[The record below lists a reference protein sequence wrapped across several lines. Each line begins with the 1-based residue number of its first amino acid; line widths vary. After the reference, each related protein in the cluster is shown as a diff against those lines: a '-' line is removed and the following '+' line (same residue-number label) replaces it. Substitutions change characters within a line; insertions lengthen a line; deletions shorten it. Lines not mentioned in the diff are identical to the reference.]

1 MNDYFG
7 HRWSH
12 VTIAINYSPPP
23 SSLFLE
29 TSKRAKNICCRIKL
43 MHNPHSTDSY
53 EKIHLWR
60 IWSHFYW
67 TMNKRHYENWRDSH
81 IFVVY
86 FIFSMHCSA
95 HFIWIALTGR
105 SMSSPLTHYRVNVS
119 LRRTSPCHESCYT
132 HIYKYIPSDVRWYNV
147 PMAMTIPCS
156 FATLSKFNK
165 PLKRD
170 FHWCQMFGAF
180 NAHPIQMYASLPFA
194 K

>member
-43 MHNPHSTDSY
+43 MHIPHSTDSY

-81 IFVVY
+81 IFVGV
-86 FIFSMHCSA
+86 FHIFH
-95 HFIWIALTGR
+95 ALQCTFHLNCPHR
-105 SMSSPLTHYRVNVS
+105 PFYVLTPDTLPCQRITSPYKSMSWVMLH
-119 LRRTSPCHESCYT
+119 T
-132 HIYKYIPSDVRWYNV
+132 HIQIHTVRR
-147 PMAMTIPCS
+147 
-156 FATLSKFNK
+156 
-165 PLKRD
+165 PLIQCAHGHD
-170 FHWCQMFGAF
+170 HTMFIR
-180 NAHPIQMYASLPFA
+180 HSLKIQ
-194 K
+194 